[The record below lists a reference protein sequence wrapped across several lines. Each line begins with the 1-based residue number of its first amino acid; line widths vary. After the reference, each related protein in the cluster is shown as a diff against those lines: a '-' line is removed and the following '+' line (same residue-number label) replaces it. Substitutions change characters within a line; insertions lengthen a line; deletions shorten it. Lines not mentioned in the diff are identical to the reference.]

1 MYQGIC
7 RRNSSFIYW
16 ISSSVPNDICDITL
30 YKLKLNSMKKSRINM
45 LNKVIVWM
53 WILWSAFLCFW
64 YTQNTILTDQTWYS
78 FTMPDHDLELMAT
91 SEANPSV
98 WWGWWG
104 WVSRDKCPWWDY
116 SSSFYDWDCGTAPS
130 MDTWSDEEEHGS
142 AERECSIVWSEFTDE
157 LNGAYQ
163 YACSVWITTMEPIQ
177 NADMVWPLL
186 RKHLAKM
193 VSEFAVNELWMAPDK
208 EKVCEFD
215 DMAWETKEMKK
226 YAEMACQLWFMGL
239 HSDWVQV
246 KDNFDPNDQVIR
258 AEFGTVLSRLLWW
271 TKYATD
277 DGELFYKY
285 HLEALKENGIM
296 TQIYGDWPYSIELR
310 WYVMLML
317 MRVAWLKWTETWSD
331 IVQSEIWNV
340 DTWDNVLTWWDAKVD
355 EWNMHVSFV
364 WFKNGVMTTT
374 WDYIHVIWALD
385 PSQKVVSVRVTHR
398 DTKWKSKI
406 TKYKLSKY
414 EAATHY
420 FWFNASVV
428 NKSLTLKDKNTYEF
442 EFYDADDKLLFKKSV
457 MIIQK

>member
-1 MYQGIC
+1 MKTSILSIG
-7 RRNSSFIYW
+7 NKTFIA
-16 ISSSVPNDICDITL
+16 
-30 YKLKLNSMKKSRINM
+30 
-45 LNKVIVWM
+45 M
-53 WILWSAFLCFW
+53 WILLPVFLCYW
-64 YTQNTILTDQTWYS
+64 YSENTILTNQTEYS
-78 FTMPDHDLELMAT
+78 FTMPDHDVELLAT
-91 SEANPSV
+91 SEKNVSHG
-98 WWGWWG
+98 GWW
-104 WVSRDKCPWWDY
+104 RTKDDCPDGDY
-116 SSSFYDWDCGTAPS
+116 SSSRYDWDCGTAPQV
-130 MDTWSDEEEHGS
+130 DTWEDETHGS

-157 LNGAYQ
+157 LNWAYQ
-163 YACSVWITTMEPIQ
+163 YACGIWITTMEPIQ

-208 EKVCEFD
+208 DKVCEFG
-215 DMAWETKEMKK
+215 DMSWESEEMKK

-285 HLEALKENGIM
+285 HLEALRENGIM

-317 MRVAWLKWTETWSD
+317 MRVAWLKGTETWD
-331 IVQSEIWNV
+331 EILQSEMWV
-340 DTWDNVLTWWDAKVD
+340 ETSTGWVWWETKVD
-355 EWNMHVSFV
+355 DWNMHVSFV
-364 WFKNGVMTTT
+364 WFKDWVMTAT
-374 WDYIHVIWALD
+374 WDYIHIIWALD
-385 PSQKVVSVRVTHR
+385 PSQKVVSIRVTHK
-398 DTKWKSKI
+398 DTKWHSKI

-428 NKSLTLKDKNTYEF
+428 NNSLTLKDRNTYEF

-457 MIIQK
+457 VIIQK

>member
-1 MYQGIC
+1 MLILKRDLRLWIKVLMIMVVLSVFSGIW
-7 RRNSSFIYW
+7 RWETVDLTHSGVSFI
-16 ISSSVPNDICDITL
+16 
-30 YKLKLNSMKKSRINM
+30 
-45 LNKVIVWM
+45 
-53 WILWSAFLCFW
+53 
-64 YTQNTILTDQTWYS
+64 
-78 FTMPDHDLELMAT
+78 MPDFEVELKAV
-91 SEANPSV
+91 SERDVYNG
-98 WWGWWG
+98 WGWWR
-104 WVSRDKCPWWDY
+104 SKDNCPWWDY
-116 SSSFYDWDCGTAPS
+116 SSSRYDWDCGTAPNTDIW
-130 MDTWSDEEEHGS
+130 MNDNDHGS
-142 AERECSIVWSEFTDE
+142 AQRECSIVWSEFTDE
-157 LNGAYQ
+157 LNWAYQ

-177 NADMVWPLL
+177 KADIVGPLL

-239 HSDWVQV
+239 HSDGVRV

-317 MRVAWLKWTETWSD
+317 MRVAWLKWTETWND

-374 WDYIHVIWALD
+374 WDYIHIIWALD

-442 EFYDADDKLLFKKSV
+442 EFYDAKDKLLFKKSV
-457 MIIQK
+457 LIIQK